1 MITDFI
7 YDYFHFYFA
16 QITSMVVSGSKLDD
30 VSAFK
35 NFFFDIFHTS
45 LNIRENPTKTVK
57 TYGKSGFD
65 KINYVFFIL

>member
-1 MITDFI
+1 
-7 YDYFHFYFA
+7 
-16 QITSMVVSGSKLDD
+16 MVVSGSKLDD